1 MGVEQMLSIDNYSKT
16 GIDKIK
22 SVSIIEDAEM
32 NIISNL
38 STELQRVFEVH
49 QVFRTETEMRY
60 SVLNHIKFPTP
71 ASKYWQSIR
80 EQNVFF
86 TNLINLSCEYEEK
99 QGELEL
105 LEIDLEEIDTKT
117 PRGLAEHKIK
127 KAQIKKAQFNLMY
140 MRITARDQVRE
151 IKIWEQIKNELKTQ
165 ADFDINDV
173 NTNQLESL
181 QKRWEGELQ
190 LSKITEHK
198 DLGRNSI
205 CGLATI
211 QNTKAKIG
219 ALPNTLADEYE

>member
-1 MGVEQMLSIDNYSKT
+1 MNIANYSKT

-60 SVLNHIKFPTP
+60 SVLNHIKYPTP

-86 TNLINLSCEYEEK
+86 TNLINVSCEYEEK

-105 LEIDLEEIDTKT
+105 LELDLEEIDIST
-117 PRGLAEHKIK
+117 PRGKAQQKIK
-127 KAQIKKAQFNLMY
+127 KAQIKKAQFNLMS
-140 MRITARDQVRE
+140 MRITAKDQVRE
-151 IKIWEQIKNELKTQ
+151 IRLWEQIKNELKAQ

-190 LSKITEHK
+190 LAQMVDHK

-205 CGLATI
+205 CGLTTI
-211 QNTKAKIG
+211 QNTKDKLLS
-219 ALPNTLADEYE
+219 LPNSLADEY